1 MSGGAGLLRVPRA
14 GEILG
19 NVVACGLDQQQRAR
33 VIDAF
38 RSRVAVRFI
47 NALDE
52 LTAELRAT
60 LDAVDIVILPAVDRD
75 GHAGTVERIVRELVV
90 DRPRVAIVAYCPVG
104 AR

>member
-47 NALDE
+47 SSLDE
-52 LTAELRAT
+52 VTSELRAT
-60 LDAVDIVILPAVDRD
+60 LERVDIVILPAFDRD
-75 GHAGTVERIVRELVV
+75 GYAGIIERIVRELVA
-90 DRPRVAIVAYCPVG
+90 DRPRVAIVAYCPPG
-104 AR
+104 